1 MKTVFQKRWF
11 IILLSILIAI
21 LLLVSSLVYV
31 FIDSFSN
38 SSSSLKAVL
47 FGEPEE
53 VKTTQQTP
61 SDNSYPILEEE
72 FPIYV
77 EETIAYE
84 YLYEGELPDL
94 STLNSNV
101 YQRVNTS
108 TLPESV
114 SKNISQLA
122 LAGLSLSAFDQ
133 LNIQNI
139 NLSESNKNGYNI
151 SVDLLNNT
159 FSVSRNPDYW
169 QTVPSTPLSKEN
181 IPSEETLITTA
192 ETFLT
197 NYKIDR
203 TQFGKPA
210 IDQTSFNTQGGWF
223 PESITVNYPLLVQ
236 GQEVWSMWGQP
247 SGLSVS
253 ISLHSGEVDSFFGS
267 DQQTQEILNKEL
279 ITDIEQVLAIA
290 KHGGLWDS
298 IPENPDKTFTSH
310 LGTPELILAEHYEY
324 DEHASVSSILY
335 VPALRFPV
343 IETDPNAPYQRSWV
357 IVPLAKDVLSQA
369 DPNTFPWMAPSEDP

>member
-53 VKTTQQTP
+53 VKTTRQAN

-72 FPIYV
+72 FPPYI
-77 EETIAYE
+77 EEMIAYE
-84 YLYEGELPDL
+84 YLYEGEFPDF

-108 TLPESV
+108 TLPEAV
-114 SKNISQLA
+114 SNTLSQLT
-122 LAGLSLSAFDQ
+122 LAGLSLSVFNE
-133 LNIQNI
+133 LTIQNI
-139 NLSESNKNGYNI
+139 NLSESSEYGYNV
-151 SVDLLNNT
+151 SVDFLNNT
-159 FSVSRNPDYW
+159 FSVSKNAAYW
-169 QTVPSTPLSKEN
+169 QTIPAGVLDKKD
-181 IPSEETLITTA
+181 IPSDDSLIKTA
-192 ETFLT
+192 EIFLQK
-197 NYKIDR
+197 YRIDLS
-203 TQFGKPA
+203 QFGKPSV
-210 IDQTSFNTQGGWF
+210 DRTSFNTQSAGF
-223 PESITVNYPLLVQ
+223 PDSIMVNFPLLVQ

-253 ISLHSGEVDSFFGS
+253 INLRSNEVDSFFGS
-267 DQQTQEILNKEL
+267 GPQTQETSNKEL
-279 ITDIEQVLAIA
+279 VTDTTEILAIA
-290 KHGGLWDS
+290 KRGGLWDS
-298 IPENPDKTFTSH
+298 IPSNPDKTYVSR
-310 LGTPELILAEHYEY
+310 LGTPELILAEHFQYE
-324 DEHASVSSILY
+324 ETTSASSILY

-343 IETDPNAPYQRSWV
+343 IETDPEAPSQRSFV
-357 IVPLAKDVLSQA
+357 IVPLTKDVVVQA
-369 DPNTFPWMAPSEDP
+369 NPNTFPWMAPSEAP